1 MKLFCTIILLSSC
14 ILGAL
19 TITDTQ
25 GKSTEIKYQ
34 ELAALPRQEFTTVRE
49 KDGETR
55 RDTWQGIRFDQWLK
69 KHVSAPF
76 SVIRFES
83 ADRYL
88 VNLSRAEW
96 DTLACWLVFGADGKD
111 FPEQAMRIIFPALR
125 DMKWVRDVSRV
136 VLEDFDPLKLPLRFE
151 FLDERLKETSL
162 QEDPAPF
169 VDTKGYYFKDLLPL
183 SARNDTCAVVLYSQ
197 DGMKLALEYPL
208 HLEGAILEVSDDGF
222 NLKSPS
228 IPGGMWLKNIIY
240 IQMNDFAL
248 IDTQNIDAL
257 IALNRVLDWKLS
269 PDVKFVVQRE
279 GKQLAYPLAEIL
291 SQPDLLRG
299 VKSFQLAP

>member
-19 TITDTQ
+19 TITSTKGESTQ
-25 GKSTEIKYQ
+25 VTYQ
-34 ELAALPRQEFTTVRE
+34 ELAALPRLEFTTVRE

-55 RDTWQGIRFDQWLK
+55 RDTWQGIRFDHWLK
-69 KHVSAPF
+69 TRVSEPF

-83 ADRYL
+83 ADRYM

-96 DTLACWLVFGADGKD
+96 DTLACWLVFSSDGKD
-111 FPEQAMRIIFPALR
+111 FPEQSMRIIFPALR

-136 VLEDFDPLKLPLRFE
+136 VLEDFDPLKLPVRFE
-151 FLDERLKETSL
+151 FLEERLKEETLL
-162 QEDPAPF
+162 QDPAPF

-183 SARNDTCAVVLYSQ
+183 SARNDTCTVVLYSQ

-222 NLKSPS
+222 NLKSPR

-248 IDTQNIDAL
+248 IDIQNVDAL
-257 IALNRVLDWKLS
+257 ISLNRVLDWKLS
-269 PDVKFVVQRE
+269 PGVQFVVQQD

-291 SQPDLLRG
+291 SQPELLRG
-299 VKSFQLAP
+299 VQSFQLSP